1 MNRRAF
7 IQMVGTAALAG
18 AALIST
24 SPINSMAA
32 ALTANPARL
41 DLKDKVLQAGDGGR
55 LLESF
60 DEGKTWHGLANFGSH
75 CEVLALAE
83 RDGWIFARIG
93 IQKFSFLLQ
102 SADGRTWFTTHGIP
116 A

>member
-7 IQMVGTAALAG
+7 LRMVGTAALAG

-32 ALTANPARL
+32 ALSANPARL
-41 DLKDKVLQAGDGGR
+41 DLKDRVLQGGDDGR

-60 DEGKTWHGLANFGSH
+60 DEGKSWHGLANFGSH
-75 CEVLALAE
+75 CQVLALVE
-83 RDGWIFARIG
+83 RDGWFFARIG
-93 IQKFSFLLQ
+93 IQNFSFFLQ
-102 SADGRTWFTTHGIP
+102 SADGRTWYTTNGIP